1 MKGLGSGYPC
11 LDCPLGC
18 SKCVHLH
25 CENSKIW
32 KCCSSFPVRVFAVGH
47 EVFRSVGLSGWR
59 AVKLSVFHSLTRN
72 THSISQ
78 TAQTGRTSL
87 IVYEYSQFLVSETS
101 SEDTSDAAE
110 KLTQIKHAAKS
121 KHFYR
126 HLPLM
131 TSCFAVG
138 CRFILYPVWG
148 EAERGMQDQRGRGRQ
163 EVIGDRD

>member
-1 MKGLGSGYPC
+1 MGTPASTALAAARNMSTCIVKIRKFENVVARFLYEYLLSVMRSLGLLVC
-11 LDCPLGC
+11 
-18 SKCVHLH
+18 
-25 CENSKIW
+25 
-32 KCCSSFPVRVFAVGH
+32 
-47 EVFRSVGLSGWR
+47 R

-87 IVYEYSQFLVSETS
+87 IVYEYSQFLVS
-101 SEDTSDAAE
+101 DTSPEDSRDAAE
-110 KLTQIKHAAKS
+110 KVTQIKHAAKS

-138 CRFILYPVWG
+138 CRFILYPVWA
-148 EAERGMQDQRGRGRQ
+148 EAERGMQD
-163 EVIGDRD
+163 

>member
-1 MKGLGSGYPC
+1 MGTPASTVLPAARNVSTC
-11 LDCPLGC
+11 I
-18 SKCVHLH
+18 V
-25 CENSKIW
+25 KIR

-47 EVFRSVGLSGWR
+47 EVSRSVGLSSRQAFG
-59 AVKLSVFHSLTRN
+59 LSLAHSKYSFHF
-72 THSISQ
+72 Q

-101 SEDTSDAAE
+101 PEDSRDAAE
-110 KLTQIKHAAKS
+110 KETQIKHGAKS

-138 CRFILYPVWG
+138 CRFVLYLVWA
-148 EAERGMQDQRGRGRQ
+148 EAEKGMQD
-163 EVIGDRD
+163 